1 MEWAKNIEGNIIFVG
16 LFRSVCRLKMDA
28 ACILNMGRVSF
39 LMCLN
44 LLRKLQDT
52 CYLLRVNI
60 SKLAPMLLKVESTAN
75 FQFLSGDG
83 TLTEQTCK
91 LYNTYIF
98 ILIFDIELLEQVE
111 IIDLINDY
119 AVQFAT
125 TNCIRI

>member
-1 MEWAKNIEGNIIFVG
+1 MEAVY
-16 LFRSVCRLKMDA
+16 RLKMEA
-28 ACILNMGRVSF
+28 VYRLKMEESFNPYTLLNQ
-39 LMCLN
+39 
-44 LLRKLQDT
+44 LRKLQDT
-52 CYLLRVNI
+52 CYLLRVNF
-60 SKLAPMLLKVESTAN
+60 SPMLFKVESAAN

-125 TNCIRI
+125 TNYIRI